1 MPVFQ
6 ILDFNAG
13 ALVLAAGSGFPS
25 WLTPDAQVLAWSIFV
40 FLTLLGLLWKFA
52 WGPIMLA
59 LEQREHRIQKTI
71 DDADAKNKEA
81 LAKMAEYEKKINASK
96 DEAAAIIAEGKRDV
110 EKVKEEILA
119 EANKEAQRTLE
130 RAKREITLAKDAAV
144 AELREKVLDLTAQIA
159 TRVIEREIKSEDHR
173 RFVSEAVAQIEASK
187 N

>member
-1 MPVFQ
+1 VFS
-6 ILDFNAG
+6 ISTLT
-13 ALVLAAGSGFPS
+13 VLAAGDGALPAF
-25 WLTPDAQVLAWSIFV
+25 LTPQLQVLLWSIFI
-40 FLTLLGLLWKFA
+40 FLSLLGLLWKFA

-71 DDADAKNKEA
+71 DDAEAKNKEA
-81 LAKMAEYEKKINASK
+81 LAKMAEYERKINASK
-96 DEAAAIIAEGKRDV
+96 DEAAHIIAEGKRDV